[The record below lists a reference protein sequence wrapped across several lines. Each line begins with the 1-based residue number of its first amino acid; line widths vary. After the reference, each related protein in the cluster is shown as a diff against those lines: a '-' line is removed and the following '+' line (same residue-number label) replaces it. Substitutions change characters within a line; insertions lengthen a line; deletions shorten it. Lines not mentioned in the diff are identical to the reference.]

1 MHQTQLYSKVSSSI
15 FLIVALVSC
24 DVISPEPIKDNETL
38 DGPIDSLTPEQNA
51 LFIAGDEAFGQ
62 TFTSDMGLG
71 PIFVANSCFNCHI
84 ADGKGHPSTTLIRF
98 GQPDT
103 LGNRF
108 LDQGGPQIQNRAIPG
123 QTPEE
128 IPDGA
133 TSSKFTPPAVT
144 GLGYLAALTDEQIL
158 TNSDPNDNDGDGISG
173 RPNYIEPPD
182 YFQPQWFHSTKN
194 GKYIGR
200 FGKKAAA
207 IDLLHQTVNAYNED
221 MGITSDFR
229 LKDPINY
236 AVANQS
242 TDQVPDPE
250 VSSATVLSVV
260 FYLRTLKVPIPRN
273 ETKHDAGR
281 QLFEE
286 IKCTSCHISEWTT
299 PISDIAVLSNEIIH
313 PYTDLLL
320 HDMGAALDDNY
331 TEGIATTSEWRTPPL
346 WGIGLSKDSQGGT
359 YFLMHDGRASSIE
372 EAILLHGGE
381 AESSKSQYI
390 TLSDSEKETLI
401 QFMESL

>member
-1 MHQTQLYSKVSSSI
+1 MHQKHFFIKALSSI
-15 FLIVALVSC
+15 FLIVALASC
-24 DVISPEPIKDNETL
+24 DAISPEPIKGNETL
-38 DGPIDSLTPEQNA
+38 DGPIASLTPEQNA
-51 LFIAGDEAFGQ
+51 LFIAGDEAFGVN
-62 TFTSDMGLG
+62 FTSAMGLG
-71 PIFVANSCFNCHI
+71 PIFVATSCFNCHVT
-84 ADGKGHPSTTLIRF
+84 DGKGHPSTTLIRF

-158 TNSDPNDNDGDGISG
+158 ANSDPNDKNEDGISG

-182 YFQPQWFHSTKN
+182 YFQPQWFHLPKN

-221 MGITSDFR
+221 MGITTDFR
-229 LKDPINY
+229 TLDPINY

-242 TDQVPDPE
+242 TDRVPDPE
-250 VSSATVLSVV
+250 LSSSTVLNVV
-260 FYLRTLKVPIPRN
+260 FYLRTLKAPIRRDEIEN
-273 ETKHDAGR
+273 DAGR
-281 QLFEE
+281 QLFAE
-286 IKCTSCHISEWTT
+286 IKCTACHTPEWTT
-299 PISDIAVLSNEIIH
+299 PISDIDVLSNKTVY

-320 HDMGAALDDNY
+320 HDMGSILDDNY
-331 TEGIATTSEWRTPPL
+331 TEGIATTPEWRTPPL
-346 WGIGLSKDSQGGT
+346 WGIGLSKDSQGGA
-359 YFLMHDGRASSIE
+359 YYLMHDGRASSLE

-381 AESSKSQYI
+381 AESSRLQYI

-401 QFMESL
+401 KFLESL